1 MQVLTVSAFCSG
13 SSLLRPG
20 ISRRVC
26 HFSERGIP
34 ILEFK
39 EVAVKDRD
47 LFETYLNKPEHFGS
61 ECAFT
66 NLYIWR
72 DYYRTWWAEKYGFL
86 LIKVELEGET
96 YFLQPFGGRDEDL
109 PLLAKEIREEQGGPF
124 EFRGI
129 YECSLERLSC
139 LKGDRDFV
147 ENRDSWDYVY
157 LQEDLATLRGRRYHG
172 QKNHYNSF
180 KRENPDYVFEMINPE
195 NFAECLNFGEEWCK
209 ARMDTDPSIIWEIRA
224 LQEAFVNFEA
234 LGLRGGAIRV
244 NGKIEAFGFGK
255 AINGEVCDENVEKA
269 NPDIRGLYAAIQT
282 ECAKYVWPDM
292 KYINREED
300 IGLEGLRKAKEALHP
315 AFKVKKYSLLVK

>member
-1 MQVLTVSAFCSG
+1 M
-13 SSLLRPG
+13 
-20 ISRRVC
+20 
-26 HFSERGIP
+26 ERGIF

-39 EVAVKDRD
+39 EVAVKDRA
-47 LFETYLNKPEHFGS
+47 LFESYLNKPEHFGS

-66 NLYIWR
+66 NLYI
-72 DYYRTWWAEKYGFL
+72 
-86 LIKVELEGET
+86 
-96 YFLQPFGGRDEDL
+96 LQPFGGKDEDL
-109 PLLAKEIREEQGGPF
+109 PLLAKEIREAEGGPF

-139 LKGDRDFV
+139 LKGEEEFR

-172 QKNHYNSF
+172 QKNHYNTF

-195 NFAECLNFGEEWCK
+195 NFAECLYFGEEWCK
-209 ARMDTDPSIIWEIRA
+209 ARMETDPSIFWEIRA
-224 LQEAFVNFEA
+224 LQEAFVNF
-234 LGLRGGAIRV
+234 
-244 NGKIEAFGFGK
+244 GKT
-255 AINGEVCDENVEKA
+255 INGEVCDENVEKA

-282 ECAKYVWPDM
+282 ECAQYVWPDM

-315 AFKVKKYSLLVK
+315 AFMVKKYSLLVK

>member
-1 MQVLTVSAFCSG
+1 M
-13 SSLLRPG
+13 
-20 ISRRVC
+20 C

-39 EVAVKDRD
+39 EVAVKDRA

-72 DYYRTWWAEKYGFL
+72 DYYRTWWTEIFGFL
-86 LIKVELEGET
+86 LIKVELEGES
-96 YFLQPFGGRDEDL
+96 YYLQPFGGKDEDL
-109 PLLAKEIREEQGGPF
+109 PLLAKEIREAEGGPF

-139 LKGDRDFV
+139 LKGEEEFR

-172 QKNHYNSF
+172 QKNHYNTF

-209 ARMDTDPSIIWEIRA
+209 ARMETDPSIVWEIRA

-255 AINGEVCDENVEKA
+255 TINGEVCDENVEKA

-282 ECAKYVWPDM
+282 ECAQYVWPDM

-315 AFKVKKYSLLVK
+315 AFMVKKYSLLVK

>member
-1 MQVLTVSAFCSG
+1 M
-13 SSLLRPG
+13 
-20 ISRRVC
+20 
-26 HFSERGIP
+26 ERGIF

-39 EVAVKDRD
+39 EVAVKDRA

-72 DYYRTWWAEKYGFL
+72 DYYRTWWTEIFGFL
-86 LIKVELEGET
+86 LIKVELEGES
-96 YFLQPFGGRDEDL
+96 YYLQPFGGKDEDL
-109 PLLAKEIREEQGGPF
+109 PLLAKEIREAEGGPF

-139 LKGDRDFV
+139 LKG
-147 ENRDSWDYVY
+147 E
-157 LQEDLATLRGRRYHG
+157 ED
-172 QKNHYNSF
+172 
-180 KRENPDYVFEMINPE
+180 NPE

-209 ARMDTDPSIIWEIRA
+209 ARMETDPSIVWEIRA

-255 AINGEVCDENVEKA
+255 TINGEVCDENVEKA
-269 NPDIRGLYAAIQT
+269 NPDIRGLYAAIQYRT
-282 ECAKYVWPDM
+282 GRTAQGKRSAAPGVYGEEVQSAGKIM
-292 KYINREED
+292 KT
-300 IGLEGLRKAKEALHP
+300 G
-315 AFKVKKYSLLVK
+315 